1 MKLVKGN
8 GQSGIQNM
16 LAHYNLTFE
25 GQKHCG
31 LDDSI
36 NIARL
41 CIKLMQDK
49 IELRIN
55 QRMTQR
61 QDRNEDRRL
70 EELAKSDK
78 ADASDYH
85 IWHRKLP
92 LKLRQVT
99 RDEFLSEEYLDCDSC
114 DDIDE

>member
-16 LAHYNLTFE
+16 LAHYNLSFE

-49 IELRIN
+49 IELR
-55 QRMTQR
+55 
-61 QDRNEDRRL
+61 DRRL
-70 EELAKSDK
+70 EELAKSDR
-78 ADASDYH
+78 ADGSDYH

>member
-1 MKLVKGN
+1 
-8 GQSGIQNM
+8 
-16 LAHYNLTFE
+16 
-25 GQKHCG
+25 
-31 LDDSI
+31 
-36 NIARL
+36 
-41 CIKLMQDK
+41 
-49 IELRIN
+49 
-55 QRMTQR
+55 MTQR

-70 EELAKSDK
+70 EELAKSDR

-114 DDIDE
+114 DELDE